1 MISGR
6 QLFDSIKRNS
16 LPFSMIVGAAGYL
29 LFTKVDSLIPI
40 GDAIDPVIHF
50 IIGRS
55 IGYAWGDSISAGQA
69 LSQKNIIM

>member
-16 LPFSMIVGAAGYL
+16 LLFSMIVGAAGYL
-29 LFTKVDSLIPI
+29 FTQVDSLIPI
-40 GDAIDPVIHF
+40 GDAIAPVIHF